1 MFSPN
6 PLFIFNLIALL
17 CGQELFYL
25 IANVIAVF
33 QLHAMMTAEQE
44 TLGHDSV
51 GICELFQVLSVHGM
65 TRYIARKTN
74 SRLNMIILQECE
86 QLKAMLTHEC
96 NGHPILFRVV
106 YGQNDLIFYLF
117 RRNFTK

>member
-1 MFSPN
+1 M
-6 PLFIFNLIALL
+6 
-17 CGQELFYL
+17 
-25 IANVIAVF
+25 V
-33 QLHAMMTAEQE
+33 TAEQE

-74 SRLNMIILQECE
+74 SRLHMIILQECE
-86 QLKAMLTHEC
+86 QLQTVLAHEC
-96 NGHPILFRVV
+96 NRHPILFRVV

-117 RRNFTK
+117 SSNLINKIEFLRFDFY